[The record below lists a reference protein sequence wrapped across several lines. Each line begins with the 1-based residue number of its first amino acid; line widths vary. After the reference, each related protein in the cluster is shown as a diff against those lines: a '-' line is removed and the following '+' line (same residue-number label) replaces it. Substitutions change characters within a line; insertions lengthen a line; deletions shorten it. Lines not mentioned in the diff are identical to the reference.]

1 LSPKLSHETGLS
13 LGERVASV
21 ASRVRGCLVELPPR
35 RRVSDPSPGPRRLVR
50 TPDAVHPLPKGEGED
65 PMGEGADLI
74 SVRFLQAR
82 GGGVVAAFL
91 RWACVAFCGLFLF
104 GCRLDM
110 HVQPKYKPL
119 DSSSFFGDGRS
130 ARPEVPGT
138 VAHGH
143 LRTDEL
149 MYTGKLNGEPA
160 DAFPFPITRQVLE
173 RGRERYNIYCSP
185 CHDYTGSGRGL
196 VVERGFP
203 PPPSYH
209 IERLV
214 KAPAGHF
221 FDVISNG
228 YGAMYSYAA
237 RVTPEDRW
245 AIVAYIRALQ
255 LSQHAALE
263 DVPAEEREHLTE
275 QAK

>member
-1 LSPKLSHETGLS
+1 LSPKSLLKNLWNSAVDCRLLIADCRLKKSWGNFLSCQSAIGNRKSAIPAILGQTMIAEILRKQRRS
-13 LGERVASV
+13 L
-21 ASRVRGCLVELPPR
+21 
-35 RRVSDPSPGPRRLVR
+35 RLVFQS
-50 TPDAVHPLPKGEGED
+50 T
-65 PMGEGADLI
+65 
-74 SVRFLQAR
+74 
-82 GGGVVAAFL
+82 
-91 RWACVAFCGLFLF
+91 RWVCVGLCALFLF
-104 GCRLDM
+104 GCRVDM

-119 DSSSFFGDGRS
+119 DPSTFFDDGRS

-149 MYTGKLNGEPA
+149 LFTGKVNGEPA
-160 DAFPFPITRQVLE
+160 DVFPFPVTREVLE

-185 CHDYTGSGRGL
+185 CHDYTGSGRGMI
-196 VVERGFP
+196 VQRGFP

-209 IERLV
+209 LERLV

-221 FDVISNG
+221 FEVISNG
-228 YGAMYSYAA
+228 YGAMYSYAS

-255 LSQHAALE
+255 LSQHATLE
-263 DVPAEEREHLTE
+263 DVPPQAREHLTE